1 MVIQVEDLK
10 CVLVRW
16 NIVPQLIIWQDHLSQ
31 RCIYFYS
38 MSHTTPYKQVTLEIF
53 LESSSFLRLLFSGY
67 LQSFCDVLLE
77 NLNTLPGDARTQ
89 IGFITYDSRIH
100 YYDLSDRQNGSF
112 RVMIMADLDAKPE
125 EFLPMPDGLMVTLSE
140 CRSTIEAFL
149 NELPKIYQDNNE
161 TDSAL
166 GAALQISAKLL
177 GQTGGRV
184 TVVQTRIPNVNP
196 GALTEATHTAAKE
209 PTTVGPTSD
218 YYKKLSL
225 DYASMQIACDLFLL
239 NSHHI
244 DLATLSTYH
253 TFFSKCRGYADGKFF
268 IDRLYC

>member
-1 MVIQVEDLK
+1 M
-10 CVLVRW
+10 
-16 NIVPQLIIWQDHLSQ
+16 
-31 RCIYFYS
+31 
-38 MSHTTPYKQVTLEIF
+38 
-53 LESSSFLRLLFSGY
+53 ES
-67 LQSFCDVLLE
+67 
-77 NLNTLPGDARTQ
+77 LNVLPGDARTQ

-112 RVMIMADLDAKPE
+112 RVMIMPDLDSKPE
-125 EFLPMPDGLMVTLSE
+125 DYLPMPDGLMVTLGE
-140 CRSTIEAFL
+140 CRSIIETFL

-166 GAALQISAKLL
+166 GAALQIAGKLL

-196 GALTEATHTAAKE
+196 GGLIEVVNTAGQASKE

-225 DYASMQIACDLFLL
+225 EYASLQIACDLFLL

-244 DLATLSTYH
+244 DLATLST
-253 TFFSKCRGYADGKFF
+253 CR
-268 IDRLYC
+268 

>member
-1 MVIQVEDLK
+1 M
-10 CVLVRW
+10 
-16 NIVPQLIIWQDHLSQ
+16 
-31 RCIYFYS
+31 
-38 MSHTTPYKQVTLEIF
+38 
-53 LESSSFLRLLFSGY
+53 ES
-67 LQSFCDVLLE
+67 
-77 NLNTLPGDARTQ
+77 LNVLPGDARTQ

-112 RVMIMADLDAKPE
+112 RVMIMPDLDSKPE
-125 EFLPMPDGLMVTLSE
+125 DYLPMPDGLMVTLSE
-140 CRSTIEAFL
+140 CRSTIENFL
-149 NELPKIYQDNNE
+149 NELPKIYQDNDD

-166 GAALQISAKLL
+166 GAALQIAAKLL

-196 GALTEATHTAAKE
+196 GALAEVVHTAGQASKE

-225 DYASMQIACDLFLL
+225 EYASLQIACDLFLL

-244 DLATLSTYH
+244 DLATLSTCKYFKRH
-253 TFFSKCRGYADGKFF
+253 S
-268 IDRLYC
+268 